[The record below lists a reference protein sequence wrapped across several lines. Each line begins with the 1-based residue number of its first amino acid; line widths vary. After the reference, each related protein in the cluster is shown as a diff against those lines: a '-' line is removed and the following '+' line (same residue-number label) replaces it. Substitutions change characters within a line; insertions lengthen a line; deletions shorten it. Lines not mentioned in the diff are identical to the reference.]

1 MTPAALSELTT
12 ASNVRV
18 REALER
24 LRRLFDERPGAA
36 RKRNS
41 SATAVWRHGL
51 QCEITGS
58 HGEKA
63 ASDMPRAMGGE
74 GTAPNPGWLLCAA
87 MASCT
92 ATNIAM
98 HAAMRGI
105 ELSTLE
111 VSVDS
116 ETDARGMVGISG
128 VSTAL
133 IGMRVSIII
142 GANDA
147 TQEQL
152 RELAESGE
160 ALSAVGC
167 TLRERPA
174 VAVEVAVV

>member
-1 MTPAALSELTT
+1 MMTTSTPSEQPT
-12 ASNVRV
+12 ASNSNVRV

-24 LRRLFDERPGAA
+24 LRRVFNERPEAA

-58 HGEKA
+58 YGEKA

-74 GTAPNPGWLLCAA
+74 GAAPNPGWLLRAS

-111 VSVDS
+111 VSVES

-133 IGMRVSIII
+133 SGMRLSIRI
-142 GANDA
+142 GADNVTEA
-147 TQEQL
+147 QL
-152 RELAESGE
+152 RELAE
-160 ALSAVGC
+160 
-167 TLRERPA
+167 
-174 VAVEVAVV
+174 